1 MPKSTIDNSLQ
12 SLYHRAV
19 RRMQEEEARE
29 ARLARLAADEIL
41 DELTDSD
48 KASIRQR
55 VQTDFAAIE
64 RGEYTDYVG
73 REGLGHLAAGVK
85 SRGRKLLAGR
95 ASKASSATA
104 SRKRPATIWTRYLP
118 IGQNGQVWILQTG

>member
-1 MPKSTIDNSLQ
+1 MAVEQMNISISPQMAKFIRGKVKAGGYTNISEVVRT
-12 SLYHRAV
+12 AV

-41 DELTDSD
+41 DELTDAD
-48 KASIRQR
+48 RASVRQW
-55 VQTDFAAIE
+55 VHAGFAAIE

-95 ASKASSATA
+95 ASKA
-104 SRKRPATIWTRYLP
+104 
-118 IGQNGQVWILQTG
+118 

>member
-1 MPKSTIDNSLQ
+1 MAVEQMNISISPQMAKFIRSKVKAGGYTNISEVV
-12 SLYHRAV
+12 RTAV

-41 DELTDSD
+41 DELTDAD
-48 KASIRQR
+48 RASVRQW
-55 VQTDFAAIE
+55 VHAGFAAIE

-73 REGLGHLAAGVK
+73 REGLGQLAAGVK

-95 ASKASSATA
+95 ASKA
-104 SRKRPATIWTRYLP
+104 
-118 IGQNGQVWILQTG
+118 

>member
-1 MPKSTIDNSLQ
+1 MAVEQMNISISPQMAKFIRSKVKAGGYTNISEVV
-12 SLYHRAV
+12 RTAV
-19 RRMQEEEARE
+19 RRMEEEFRE

-41 DELTDSD
+41 DELTDVD

-55 VQTDFAAIE
+55 AEAGFAAIE

-73 REGLGHLAAGVK
+73 REGLGHLAAEVK

-95 ASKASSATA
+95 ASKA
-104 SRKRPATIWTRYLP
+104 
-118 IGQNGQVWILQTG
+118 